1 MKMRRA
7 LAVMF
12 VVVFAVAVVAACGSA
27 ESNFN
32 KIEIGMT
39 TDQVRGIMGEPDSKS
54 GIMGAEQWVY
64 KDKYAVQFLG
74 GKVVSK
80 AKQ

>member
-1 MKMRRA
+1 MKMRRT

-12 VVVFAVAVVAACGSA
+12 LVVFAVALVTACGSA

-39 TDQVRGIMGEPDSKS
+39 TDQVRGIMGEPASKS

-80 AKQ
+80 AMQ